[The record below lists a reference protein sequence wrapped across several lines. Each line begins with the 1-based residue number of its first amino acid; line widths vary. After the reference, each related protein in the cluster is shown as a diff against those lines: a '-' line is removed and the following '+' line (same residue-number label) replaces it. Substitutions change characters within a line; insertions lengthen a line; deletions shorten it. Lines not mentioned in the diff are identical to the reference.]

1 MLRHYYWLGQKVIR
15 QLRTKNSYFKRLWD
29 KEPLCVFKGQKAVF
43 SLIFIVFLGFGLILG
58 NLALEKP
65 LSKLA
70 DPISGVIGGPTS
82 QEPTKEI
89 KSHKSAILNQPNLL
103 ASASGS
109 TSLIA
114 TNSASAAETAEEGQ
128 NEFFGYYI
136 ASQDSLINQ
145 NLPLTSIRT
154 DRAGVLIYKVQK
166 GDTLLSIASDFG
178 ISLNSIIW
186 ANNIKNE
193 TIIPGQELV
202 ILPVSGV
209 IHEVKTGQTV
219 DELASLYSADSQKII
234 EFNHIKNNVLKPGET
249 IIVPDGKMPQSQL
262 KSIKATAYAS
272 SLPSYPNYYLIPT
285 TGINWGILHSV
296 NAVDIA
302 NRCGTP
308 VIASAEG
315 LVVNADWDSGY
326 GTFIKIQHPNSTETL
341 YGHLSKVFIK
351 TGDYVTAGQLIG
363 NIGNTGKVQGVTG
376 CHLHFEVR
384 NAKNPFAR

>member
-1 MLRHYYWLGQKVIR
+1 MGLG
-15 QLRTKNSYFKRLWD
+15 L
-29 KEPLCVFKGQKAVF
+29 VF
-43 SLIFIVFLGFGLILG
+43 S
-58 NLALEKP
+58 NLTSEKA

-70 DPISGVIGGPTS
+70 DPISGVIGGPNV

-89 KSHKSAILNQPNLL
+89 KSHKSALLNQPKLL
-103 ASASGS
+103 AVASES
-109 TSLIA
+109 TTLIA
-114 TNSASAAETAEEGQ
+114 ANSASAADLTEEDPT
-128 NEFFGYYI
+128 EFFGYYI
-136 ASQDSLINQ
+136 TSQDSLINQ

-166 GDTLLSIASDFG
+166 GDTLSSIASDFG
-178 ISLNSIIW
+178 ISLNSIVW

-209 IHEVKTGQTV
+209 IHEVKTGQTI
-219 DELASLYSADSQKII
+219 DEIAGLYSADSQKII
-234 EFNHIKNNVLKPGET
+234 DFNHIKNNVVKPGEMV
-249 IIVPDGKMPQSQL
+249 IVPDGKMAQSQL
-262 KSIKATAYAS
+262 KNNKATAYAS

-315 LVVNADWDSGY
+315 LIINTAWDSGY

-341 YGHLSKVFIK
+341 YAHLSKVFVKI
-351 TGDYVTAGQLIG
+351 GDYVTAGQLIG

>member
-1 MLRHYYWLGQKVIR
+1 MLRHYHWLSQEVIR

-29 KEPLCVFKGQKAVF
+29 KEPLCVFKGQKAF
-43 SLIFIVFLGFGLILG
+43 LSLIFISFLGFGLIFA
-58 NLALEKP
+58 NLISEKA

-70 DPISGVIGGPTS
+70 DPISGVIGGPS
-82 QEPTKEI
+82 IQEPAKEI
-89 KSHKSAILNQPNLL
+89 KSHKSALLTQPDLL
-103 ASASGS
+103 VSVSGS

-114 TNSASAAETAEEGQ
+114 PNSALAADLETDQTEY
-128 NEFFGYYI
+128 FGYYI
-136 ASQDSLINQ
+136 TSQDSLINQ

-166 GDTLLSIASDFG
+166 GDTLSSIASDFG
-178 ISLNSIIW
+178 ISLNSIVW

-209 IHEVKTGQTV
+209 IHEVKTGQTIN
-219 DELASLYSADSQKII
+219 EIAGLYSADSQKII
-234 EFNHIKNNVLKPGET
+234 EFNRIKNNVVKPGDMV
-249 IIVPDGKMPQSQL
+249 IVPDGKMPQSQL

-315 LVVNADWDSGY
+315 LIVNADWDSGY
-326 GTFIKIQHPNSTETL
+326 GTYIKIQHPNSTETL
-341 YGHLSKVFIK
+341 YGHLSKVFVK
-351 TGDYVTAGQLIG
+351 TGDYVQAGQLIG

>member
-1 MLRHYYWLGQKVIR
+1 M
-15 QLRTKNSYFKRLWD
+15 
-29 KEPLCVFKGQKAVF
+29 VFISFV
-43 SLIFIVFLGFGLILG
+43 SLGLIIS
-58 NLALEKP
+58 NLTSEKA
-65 LSKLA
+65 LSKLG
-70 DPISGVIGGPTS
+70 DQISGVIGGPTN
-82 QEPTKEI
+82 QEPAKEI
-89 KSHKSAILNQPNLL
+89 KSHKSALLNQPGLL
-103 ASASGS
+103 AIAPES

-114 TNSASAAETAEEGQ
+114 TNSASAADFEEDQ
-128 NEFFGYYI
+128 TEYFGYYI
-136 ASQDSLINQ
+136 TSQDSLINQ

-154 DRAGVLIYKVQK
+154 DRAGVLIYKIQK

-209 IHEVKTGQTV
+209 IHEVKTGQTI
-219 DELASLYSADSQKII
+219 DEIAGLYSADSQKII
-234 EFNHIKNNVLKPGET
+234 EFNHIKNNVVKPGDMV
-249 IIVPDGKMPQSQL
+249 IVPDGKIPQSQL
-262 KSIKATAYAS
+262 KSIKATTYAS

-315 LVVNADWDSGY
+315 LIVNADWDSGY
-326 GTFIKIQHPNSTETL
+326 GTYIKIQHPNSTETI
-341 YGHLSKVFIK
+341 YGHLSKVFVK
-351 TGDYVTAGQLIG
+351 TGDYVIAGQLIG
-363 NIGNTGKVQGVTG
+363 NIGNTGKVLGVTG

>member
-1 MLRHYYWLGQKVIR
+1 MLRHYHWLSQEVIR

-29 KEPLCVFKGQKAVF
+29 KEPLCVFKGQKAF
-43 SLIFIVFLGFGLILG
+43 LRLIFISFLGFGLIFA
-58 NLALEKP
+58 NLISEKA

-70 DPISGVIGGPTS
+70 DPISGVIGGPS
-82 QEPTKEI
+82 IQEPAKEI
-89 KSHKSAILNQPNLL
+89 KSHKSALLNQPDLL
-103 ASASGS
+103 VSASGS

-114 TNSASAAETAEEGQ
+114 PNSALAADLETDQTEY
-128 NEFFGYYI
+128 FGYYI
-136 ASQDSLINQ
+136 TSQDSLINQ

-166 GDTLLSIASDFG
+166 GDTLSSIASDFG
-178 ISLNSIIW
+178 ISLNSIVW

-209 IHEVKTGQTV
+209 IHEVKTGQTI
-219 DELASLYSADSQKII
+219 DEIAGLYSADSQKII
-234 EFNHIKNNVLKPGET
+234 EFNRIKNNVVKPGDMV
-249 IIVPDGKMPQSQL
+249 IVPDGKMPQSQL

-315 LVVNADWDSGY
+315 LIVNADWDSGY
-326 GTFIKIQHPNSTETL
+326 GTYIKIQHPNSTETL
-341 YGHLSKVFIK
+341 YGHLSKVFVK
-351 TGDYVTAGQLIG
+351 TGDYVQAGQLIG

>member
-1 MLRHYYWLGQKVIR
+1 MLRHYYWLSQKVIR
-15 QLRTKNSYFKRLWD
+15 QLRTKNSHFKRLWD
-29 KEPLCVFKGQKAVF
+29 KEPLCIFKRQKAF
-43 SLIFIVFLGFGLILG
+43 LSLIFISFLGFGLIFA
-58 NLALEKP
+58 NLISEKA

-70 DPISGVIGGPTS
+70 DPISGVIGGPNV

-89 KSHKSAILNQPNLL
+89 KSHKSALLTQPDLL
-103 ASASGS
+103 ASTSGS

-114 TNSASAAETAEEGQ
+114 PNSALAADLETNQTEY
-128 NEFFGYYI
+128 FGYYI
-136 ASQDSLINQ
+136 TSQDSLINQ

-166 GDTLLSIASDFG
+166 GDTLSSIASNFG
-178 ISLNSIIW
+178 ISLNSIVW

-209 IHEVKTGQTV
+209 IHEVKTGQTI
-219 DELASLYSADSQKII
+219 DEIAGLYSADSQKII
-234 EFNHIKNNVLKPGET
+234 EFNRIKNNVVKPGDMV
-249 IIVPDGKMPQSQL
+249 IVPDGKMPQSQL

-315 LVVNADWDSGY
+315 LIISANWDNGY
-326 GTFIKIQHPNSTETL
+326 GTYIKIQHPNSTETL
-341 YGHLSKVFIK
+341 YGHLSKVFVKI
-351 TGDYVTAGQLIG
+351 GDYVTAGQLIG

-376 CHLHFEVR
+376 CHLHFEIR